1 MKIIWVEDEAK
12 DQLLEL
18 LGPVWMEGHFVDIAV
33 TAMEGLEKIK
43 KFRYDVYIFD
53 LRIRKGDVVDLPS
66 KESSHDVLHGLE
78 LIKEIF
84 KDSSEADI
92 DPSKC
97 AVFSVAKK
105 KEIHDEIRKCG
116 IEKIFVKTEMK
127 RTKLMEIIESVIGS
141 DDHDK

>member
-1 MKIIWVEDEAK
+1 MGKPKCGGAIRETRIP
-12 DQLLEL
+12 
-18 LGPVWMEGHFVDIAV
+18 PVGQ
-33 TAMEGLEKIK
+33 
-43 KFRYDVYIFD
+43 
-53 LRIRKGDVVDLPS
+53 
-66 KESSHDVLHGLE
+66 
-78 LIKEIF
+78 KEIF